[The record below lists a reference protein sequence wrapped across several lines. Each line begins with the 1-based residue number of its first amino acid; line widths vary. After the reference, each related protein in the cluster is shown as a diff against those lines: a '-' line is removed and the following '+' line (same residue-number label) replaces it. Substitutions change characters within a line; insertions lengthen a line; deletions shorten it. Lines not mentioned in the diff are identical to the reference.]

1 MSGSWLTWSNRT
13 VWFGLKTM
21 LLNSSSQSLFF
32 ILFLKHVLRLWDIN
46 FASPSIFLILIKYSI
61 FYETIFPHM
70 IIIHRLWFFFFFFFL
85 NKKKSTFLWDN
96 HPLFLMFIK
105 YFFCEIVYLYMIVG
119 FLLSKILPPLF
130 LLVFKFKLNYKFI
143 QSTIF
148 IFIF

>member
-1 MSGSWLTWSNRT
+1 MVNPVEPYGPIWFKNHASKLKLSVFVFHFIFKTCFT
-13 VWFGLKTM
+13 VMGYQFCFAINIFNTYKI
-21 LLNSSSQSLFF
+21 QYF
-32 ILFLKHVLRLWDIN
+32 LWDN
-46 FASPSIFLILIKYSI
+46 FSSHDNHSSALV
-61 FYETIFPHM
+61 
-70 IIIHRLWFFFFFFFL
+70 FFFFFFL

-119 FLLSKILPPLF
+119 FLLSKILPPLS